1 LIISGFC
8 LPTPEIEF
16 GPLMKRG
23 MVPMLRA
30 NTSDVIP
37 RLSELAEAVHNHGAK
52 IAIQLSAGF
61 GRVINPLLLSIGL
74 ENVAPSRL
82 PNVWDLSK
90 MTRELTTEEVEKLT
104 DSFGNAAEIVA
115 EAKIDAIELHGHEGY
130 MMDQF
135 MTSLWNRRTDKYGG
149 DLDGRL
155 RFVYEIV
162 ENIKNKAG
170 KDFPIIFRYAVKHY
184 IEGGRDVSESLEI
197 ARRMERAG
205 VGALHVDAGC
215 YDDWYWPHPPNYQP
229 PGCMVDMA
237 EAVKGVV
244 DIPVITVGKLGYP
257 ELADSVLRD
266 EKADFVALGRP
277 LLADPEWSIKAQE
290 GRIEDIRPCIGCHEG
305 CLGAMLRG
313 KALSCAVNPACGNER
328 KLEIKQADKA
338 KYVLVVGGGIAGM
351 EVARVATLQGH
362 DVTLYEK
369 NDRLGGH
376 LNAGSVPKFKYD
388 VALLME
394 YYINQLKK
402 LDVKVELGK
411 KITKSMVKE
420 MNPEVVII
428 ATGSNTIVP
437 KIPGIEKDIV
447 ITAIDLFLGKKKAGE
462 RVIVAGGGLIGCE
475 TALYLAQQGKRVT
488 IVEMMEDIIPDVFEA
503 NKEHLL
509 KLIAENCV
517 SVLKDTSLCRVTDE
531 GAILV
536 NKRRRYEAMLK
547 ADTVVLAVGLKPDN
561 ELYKALKG
569 EVPEL
574 HAVGDCKKSLKIMD
588 AVKSAFNT
596 SRLI

>member
-1 LIISGFC
+1 
-8 LPTPEIEF
+8 
-16 GPLMKRG
+16 
-23 MVPMLRA
+23 
-30 NTSDVIP
+30 
-37 RLSELAEAVHNHGAK
+37 
-52 IAIQLSAGF
+52 
-61 GRVINPLLLSIGL
+61 
-74 ENVAPSRL
+74 
-82 PNVWDLSK
+82 
-90 MTRELTTEEVEKLT
+90 
-104 DSFGNAAEIVA
+104 
-115 EAKIDAIELHGHEGY
+115 
-130 MMDQF
+130 
-135 MTSLWNRRTDKYGG
+135 
-149 DLDGRL
+149 
-155 RFVYEIV
+155 
-162 ENIKNKAG
+162 
-170 KDFPIIFRYAVKHY
+170 
-184 IEGGRDVSESLEI
+184 
-197 ARRMERAG
+197 
-205 VGALHVDAGC
+205 
-215 YDDWYWPHPPNYQP
+215 
-229 PGCMVDMA
+229 
-237 EAVKGVV
+237 
-244 DIPVITVGKLGYP
+244 
-257 ELADSVLRD
+257 
-266 EKADFVALGRP
+266 
-277 LLADPEWSIKAQE
+277 
-290 GRIEDIRPCIGCHEG
+290 
-305 CLGAMLRG
+305 MLRG